1 MMNSKTI
8 NKLSQDNLV
17 NLTESLINSLV
28 ERDPVSND
36 ILEGFLSDF
45 AINFKKN
52 VEKNDILLKDDII
65 SLFLYAEK
73 PLKNILREPKYKKV
87 KVDKFVD
94 KSRLKKT
101 TPKTINWI
109 GRQPGRTIR
118 EKMMNVD
125 KVLSQ
130 VIVDTY
136 DIKENQVTV
145 FVLKSLYKAF
155 KEKEEYLKK
164 IDTKEKSEFL
174 SAFKS
179 LILEKEKSNINE
191 AREIYHVMPNNT
203 LIGHKSYS
211 IIWKTMKKLLKVD
224 SERKIKE
231 CSLGSRLVK
240 GIFLTIASKF
250 ATFENLTN
258 IEEYIYVKDGLDYKE
273 LEDIAVENRNK
284 EQGDIYFKLLGRKV
298 AGIPRIRFII
308 DKESKSPKKVTLI
321 QMVKQI
327 RIEIEDIKNLISKKE
342 NTTSKII
349 YTIKFDMDKF
359 EKSVHENILFA
370 EVDFNKKEKCN
381 FTIKDTKTIIELINK
396 ITTNI
401 EKLLKIKL
409 KAKNLETIKTKDYG
423 NLSLDFTGNEPNVVL
438 DREKVAEKV
447 TNSIVKYSNTKNLER
462 NFKTE
467 NNSIY
472 INHKGIIYANDIFD
486 DYENNDN
493 KNALSMYFD
502 SMKKEVEPKA
512 KSLLL
517 YNMPDSIEEVYQK
530 PIKEIVNSRFN
541 KNTLPIWR
549 SVAGVTKAIKD
560 NSINLAENKAILVMD
575 FNTTFVSTGIILM
588 QEEKSLKE
596 KFIIKH
602 FQPFKEEKF
611 GAKINEKSFMESYL
625 NLYLDK
631 QKILQNKEL
640 RAEFIETTIKEA
652 SLNKVFT
659 EKIEIN
665 RFILTS
671 RGIESFVAIKYDEEI
686 VKRVLED
693 FKSNFK
699 KFIEIQKSRIENFEN
714 GAKYKNI
721 KFTYGISLC
730 NTLNNILKKN
740 IQEVLNEVLKNKLE
754 TKAYSIL
761 EILEGSGF
769 YHKRIENKQ
778 KTWVEHLPKLSLEV
792 PMNYQYNTLTLVGRK
807 DQQAMDIMGQDNII
821 ELEETL
827 VIPKGKKEIKFP
839 IIKEDISS
847 NSKPI
852 EILVKHSSFPLNRDE
867 EVKVV
872 IEYVY
877 GKEDSYKIF
886 LYPVISENAPFE
898 KIRVSLKSEEED
910 REAECAIP
918 KIEKIVIP
926 EDIQRHR
933 LEDNDKRDGNDRLEK
948 EIRENIF
955 DFEEKQ
961 NKLRYLESNG
971 RLRDVSAEEKY
982 DKAIGFIERVI
993 NRKSKRYVEFSL
1005 SNTSSE
1011 NAYLQQIFKSNAFE
1025 YIEELTRMDSGI
1037 YVKSEFFKYI
1047 EKNSNFDG
1055 FYKKCMYYLFSAGGL
1070 TPKEISDRF
1079 LNNYENLYKNIESI
1093 KRQTYWNRI
1102 KRHGLLQLLINN
1114 EERTPFEILVKDT
1127 LDKKT
1132 NYVELIDDLLRVC
1145 KVDAKIIERI
1155 FSVDG
1160 KYLGKEVIKEIIKV
1174 IKQDFNNYYKKLE
1187 SDEELELSK
1196 RSRFYIKN
1204 DKLYIDQRDTPK
1216 IIKYLEMTYII
1227 LTLRDI
1233 PTFEYLKPSSE
1244 ESKLLARNIRAID
1257 RHLERFGT
1265 WKDGTSRTYDSTMN
1279 FTGIDKPESLKNVR
1293 DIVYALNLYLTGDDG
1308 GNNITMNVG
1317 EIED

>member
-1 MMNSKTI
+1 MSSKTI

-28 ERDPVSND
+28 DRDPVSND

-45 AINFKKN
+45 AINFKDN
-52 VEKNDILLKDDII
+52 VDKNDILLKDDII
-65 SLFLYAEK
+65 SIFLYAEK
-73 PLKNILREPKYKKV
+73 SIKNILIEPKYKKV

-130 VIVDTY
+130 VVVDTY

-145 FVLKSLYKAF
+145 FVLKILYKAF

-164 IDTKEKSEFL
+164 LDIKEKSEFL

-211 IIWKTMKKLLKVD
+211 IIWKTMKKLLKID
-224 SERKIKE
+224 SEREIKAY
-231 CSLGSRLVK
+231 SLGSRLVK
-240 GIFLTIASKF
+240 GIFLALASKF
-250 ATFENLTN
+250 AAFENLAN
-258 IEEYIYVKDGLDYKE
+258 IEEYIYVKDGMDYRE
-273 LEDIAVENRNK
+273 LEHISGEERNK
-284 EQGDIYFKLLGRKV
+284 KQGDIFFKLLGREA
-298 AGIPRIRFII
+298 AGIPRIQFII
-308 DKESKSPKKVTLI
+308 DKESKSPKKVTFI
-321 QMVKQI
+321 QLPKQI

-342 NTTSKII
+342 NTNTKII
-349 YTIKFDMDKF
+349 YTIKFDIDKF
-359 EKSVHENILFA
+359 KESANENILFA

-381 FTIKDTKTIIELINK
+381 FIIKDTITIIELFNK
-396 ITTNI
+396 ITGNM

-409 KAKNLETIKTKDYG
+409 KEKSLETIKTKDYG
-423 NLSLDFTGNEPNVVL
+423 NLSLDFTGNEPIVVL
-438 DREKVAEKV
+438 DRQRVAKKV

-467 NNSIY
+467 KNSIY
-472 INHKGIIYANDIFD
+472 INHKGVTYVKDIFD

-502 SMKKEVEPKA
+502 SIKKEVEPKA

-541 KNTLPIWR
+541 KNTFPVWR

-560 NSINLAENKAILVMD
+560 NSIKLAENRAILVMD

-588 QEEKSLKE
+588 QQEKSLKE

-602 FQPFKEEKF
+602 FQPFKEEKL

-631 QKILQNKEL
+631 QKILKNKEL
-640 RAEFIETTIKEA
+640 RAEFIETTIKEF
-652 SLNKVFT
+652 SLNKVFA

-671 RGIESFVAIKYDEEI
+671 SGIESFVPIKYDEEI
-686 VKRVLED
+686 VKSLLKD

-699 KFIEIQKSRIENFEN
+699 KFMEIQKSKIEKFEN
-714 GAKYKNI
+714 GGKDRNI

-730 NTLNNILKKN
+730 NTLNTILKNN

-769 YHKRIENKQ
+769 YHERIESKQ

-792 PMNYQYNTLTLVGRK
+792 PRNHQYDTLILVGRK

-827 VIPKGKKEIKFP
+827 LIPKGKKEIKFP

-852 EILVKHSSFPLNRDE
+852 EISVKHSSFPLDRDQ

-877 GKEDSYKIF
+877 GEEDSYKIF
-886 LYPVISENAPFE
+886 LYPVISENAPFQ

-910 REAECAIP
+910 REAKFVIP
-918 KIEKIVIP
+918 KIEKIVKP
-926 EDIQRHR
+926 EDIQRHIS
-933 LEDNDKRDGNDRLEK
+933 EDNDKRDCNDRLEK

-955 DFEEKQ
+955 EFEEKQ
-961 NKLRYLESNG
+961 NKLEYLQSNG
-971 RLRDVSAEEKY
+971 RLIGQSAEEKY
-982 DKAIGFIERVI
+982 YEAISFIERVI
-993 NRKSKRYVEFSL
+993 NRKSKRYVEISL
-1005 SNTSSE
+1005 RNTSSE
-1011 NAYLQQIFKSNAFE
+1011 NEYLQQIFKSDAFK
-1025 YIEELTRMDSGI
+1025 YIEELTRMNSGI
-1037 YVKSEFFKYI
+1037 CVENEFFEYI
-1047 EKNSNFDG
+1047 ERDLRFDG
-1055 FYKKCMYYLFSAGGL
+1055 FYKKCMYYVFSAGGL
-1070 TPKEISDRF
+1070 TPKEISNSF
-1079 LNNYENLYKNIESI
+1079 LNNYENMYKNIESI
-1093 KRQTYWNRI
+1093 KKENYWNRI

-1114 EERTPFEILVKDT
+1114 EERTPFEILVNDI

-1145 KVDAKIIERI
+1145 KVDAQIIMKI
-1155 FSVDG
+1155 FLVDG
-1160 KYLGKEVIKEIIKV
+1160 KYMGKKVIKEILEA
-1174 IKQDFNNYYKKLE
+1174 IKQDFNDYYKKLE
-1187 SDEELELSK
+1187 SDEELKLSK
-1196 RSRFYIKN
+1196 RSGFYIKD

-1216 IIKYLEMTYII
+1216 IMKHLEMTYII
-1227 LTLRDI
+1227 LTLRVL

-1257 RHLERFGT
+1257 RHLERDGT
-1265 WKDGTSRTYDSTMN
+1265 WKDGTSRTYDSTME

-1293 DIVYALNLYLTGDDG
+1293 DIVYALNLYLTGDNG
-1308 GNNITMNVG
+1308 ANNITMNVG